1 MSRIHELLFTGIE
14 NKPLSP
20 NRGYRR
26 MYVNIQKRLAR
37 QAEIQRSSVGKNGT
51 DLRPD
56 LTALPFLAR
65 RASLQDSRRTC
76 GVRVYGRV
84 DWAFTPFK
92 ILRFLFQ
99 RNAGLPPG

>member
-37 QAEIQRSSVGKNGT
+37 QADNHKTARHSAGDQLTGFHIVFEYDDRESFSRGCHSV
-51 DLRPD
+51 
-56 LTALPFLAR
+56 R
-65 RASLQDSRRTC
+65 RRVRWSMKSDKSLLL
-76 GVRVYGRV
+76 VFAAV
-84 DWAFTPFK
+84 
-92 ILRFLFQ
+92 
-99 RNAGLPPG
+99 